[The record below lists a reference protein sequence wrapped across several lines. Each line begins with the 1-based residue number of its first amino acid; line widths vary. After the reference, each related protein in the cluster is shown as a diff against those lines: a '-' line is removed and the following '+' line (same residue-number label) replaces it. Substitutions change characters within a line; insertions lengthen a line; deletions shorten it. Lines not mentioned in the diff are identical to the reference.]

1 VDNFKLD
8 LVYLIS
14 YFGIMNTQ
22 KTNKLNQLIS
32 QWQRG
37 TVYTQSY
44 FSEMGYYH
52 DLIKSYKR
60 SGWLESIGTG
70 AYVLPND
77 NVDLFGGLY
86 ALQHQL
92 KMPVHLGGRTALELK
107 GYGHYARFSN
117 QQYFLFGAVGTRL
130 PKWFEDNDWGVKLHF
145 IATKLIMSD
154 IQESFTEYEHKE
166 FSVKISAPERAA
178 LEILYYIPSHQGFDE
193 AMRIMEG
200 LMTLRPKLVQNLLE
214 DCHSVKVKRLFLYM
228 SEKLDLPWFAE
239 FTPAKIDLGS
249 GKRVIIKD
257 GVLNNKYLITVP
269 REALI

>member
-1 VDNFKLD
+1 
-8 LVYLIS
+8 
-14 YFGIMNTQ
+14 MNIK
-22 KTNKLNQLIS
+22 KTTKINQLIS

-44 FSEMGYYH
+44 LSELGYYH
-52 DLIKSYKR
+52 DLVKSYKR
-60 SGWLESIGTG
+60 SGWLKSIGTG
-70 AYVLPND
+70 AYVLPHD
-77 NVDLFGGLY
+77 NVDVFGGLY

-130 PKWFEDNDWGVKLHF
+130 PKWFSEKDWGVKVHF
-145 IATKLIMSD
+145 IATNLIMNTP
-154 IQESFTEYEHKE
+154 QESFSEYEHKG
-166 FSVKISAPERAA
+166 FSVKISSPERAA
-178 LEILYYIPSHQGFDE
+178 LEMLYFVPSHQGFDE

-200 LMTLRPKLVQNLLE
+200 LMTLRPKLVHNLLE
-214 DCHSVKVKRLFLYM
+214 HCQSIKVKRLFLYM

-239 FTPAKIDLGS
+239 LNLAKIDIGS

-269 REALI
+269 RESFS